1 MILLIGGKKIPL
13 AELSPKN
20 IMEDLVEGKL
30 NELMRAANMCCC
42 ERCRADVKALALN
55 NLPPRYVVSVGGDVY
70 SHFQALNMQS
80 QVNITTAIV
89 AAIRVVRDSPHHG
102 EQYA

>member
-1 MILLIGGKKIPL
+1 M

-30 NELMRAANMCCC
+30 NELMRSADMCCC
-42 ERCRADVKALALN
+42 GRCRADVKALALN
-55 NLPPRYVVSVGGDVY
+55 KLPPRYVVSVGGDIY
-70 SHFQALNMQS
+70 SHFAALGTQS
-80 QVNITTAIV
+80 QVDITSAIA
-89 AAIRVVRDSPHHG
+89 AAIRIVRNSPHHG